1 MREIPSVS
9 PRRQTIRPADVAE
22 TIVPLLTSNA
32 KVTGQLLTVDAGQ
45 QLNVLSL
52 PAGVQASAKNG
63 AAQ

>member
-1 MREIPSVS
+1 MTVS

-22 TIVPLLTSNA
+22 AIVPLLTSNA